1 MVSSPV
7 CLTHIVS
14 PRAFI
19 LTFPVDV
26 RVQWFTSP
34 STSAMPGVYSSLPST
49 VWFDTESPWSCQ
61 QAHILHATSNT
72 HTESDTHTHTQI
84 QPTWVVKLAACI
96 SGIDLCSIE
105 PCHCCHLNFGLCTF
119 PKSPPCHHTPPPPP
133 PPPIASSAP
142 SSSEWKMDGTP
153 TTDCSSPAWSGLPLP
168 NQRGANFLWLAGGK
182 KKCLGGEKGSFIS
195 LLQTLAAHFIKLSP
209 VKYIPPSQAKAHGGQ
224 EASEASYWNCHLIRR
239 NIAETSLHK

>member
-1 MVSSPV
+1 
-7 CLTHIVS
+7 
-14 PRAFI
+14 
-19 LTFPVDV
+19 
-26 RVQWFTSP
+26 
-34 STSAMPGVYSSLPST
+34 MPGVYSSLPST

-105 PCHCCHLNFGLCTF
+105 PCHCCHLNFGLGTF
-119 PKSPPCHHTPPPPP
+119 PKSPPCHRTPPPPP

-209 VKYIPPSQAKAHGGQ
+209 VKYIPPSQAKAHWGQ